1 MKTVASTRDQIDVR
15 LVMIGVVV
23 ADSRWSSNDGGESHG
38 GLIHVNGDGLFQ
50 VT

>member
-1 MKTVASTRDQIDVR
+1 MAASTGDQTHGR

-38 GLIHVNGDGLFQ
+38 RLDVDGGDLFQ